1 MLEVI
6 DTISLCSSKLLEK
19 ISDIWMVIDDLRIF
33 LGFSISLSRW
43 QILMISG
50 IVAISF
56 TFSKTSI
63 HFCWKSF
70 PIISSMFQ
78 KNTAKK
84 SGKFSTFFCKNFA
97 KTLLTFLCPSAELTC
112 VFLVLKPQTSEPSK
126 IYRVKL
132 SSIYL
137 FDLKRLLYSC

>member
-19 ISDIWMVIDDLRIF
+19 ISDICMVNDDLRILLPLWIF

-50 IVAISF
+50 IVAFSF

-78 KNTAKK
+78 KNTARKL
-84 SGKFSTFFCKNFA
+84 GKFSTFFCKKFA
-97 KTLLTFLCPSAELTC
+97 KTFVTFLCLNAGDLRFSCFETTNFRT
-112 VFLVLKPQTSEPSK
+112 VQN
-126 IYRVKL
+126 IYIGL
-132 SSIYL
+132 
-137 FDLKRLLYSC
+137 DCHLLI

>member
-19 ISDIWMVIDDLRIF
+19 ISDICMVNDDLRILLPLWIF

-112 VFLVLKPQTSEPSK
+112 VFLVLKPQTSEPFK
-126 IYRVKL
+126 RVKVASKAL
-132 SSIYL
+132 S
-137 FDLKRLLYSC
+137 K